1 MIARAWVD
9 PEYKARL
16 LSDGSA
22 AIAELGFGGVEGEHM
37 VVVENTPDVHNV
49 IVCTLCSCYPWPVLG
64 LPPTWYKSYAYRA
77 RVVAE
82 PRKVLGEMGLELD
95 LDVELRVWDSSAEVR
110 YLVLPERPEGTDDLS
125 EEQLAAL
132 VTRDAMIGVAR
143 VEAPRGR
150 EAVSTALAEVDAALS
165 GYAPLPRL
173 NGELVFDEAWHGR
186 VLGMGVVVLEQLGL
200 PWSAFRDHL
209 VAAIERHGQPEGE
222 SAAEAYYVA
231 FLDAIE
237 SLVAAQP

>member
-1 MIARAWVD
+1 MADGHGHDHGHEHGHDHDDHHRPLPLSEVALRAAALEALLVEKGLVSTDAIDAVIERYATDVGPQNGARVVARAWVD
-9 PEYKARL
+9 PAYRERL
-16 LSDGSA
+16 LANGTA
-22 AIAELGFGGVEGEHM
+22 GIAELGFGGEEGATL
-37 VVVENTPDVHNV
+37 VVVPNSLDVHNV

-95 LDVELRVWDSSAEVR
+95 PDIELRVWDSSAEVR

-143 VEAPRGR
+143 VEAP
-150 EAVSTALAEVDAALS
+150 A
-165 GYAPLPRL
+165 
-173 NGELVFDEAWHGR
+173 
-186 VLGMGVVVLEQLGL
+186 
-200 PWSAFRDHL
+200 SAR
-209 VAAIERHGQPEGE
+209 P
-222 SAAEAYYVA
+222 
-231 FLDAIE
+231 
-237 SLVAAQP
+237 